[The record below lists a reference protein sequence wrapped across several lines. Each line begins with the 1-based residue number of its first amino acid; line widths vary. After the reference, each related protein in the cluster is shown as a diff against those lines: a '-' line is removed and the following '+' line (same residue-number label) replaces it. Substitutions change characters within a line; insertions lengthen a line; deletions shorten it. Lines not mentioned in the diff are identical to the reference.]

1 MAQRIN
7 IFEYI
12 DYRKYLTDWRLAEKE
27 ANPGLSHE
35 YLNAKLGQNNRTFF
49 SNIESDRKNIGSQ
62 TINKLITLIGLNSI
76 EANYFRALVG
86 YGQSATDEEKEYHLE
101 QIVTLNN
108 TPYTIVDKDT
118 YSFYTEWYH
127 SSIRALLDVIDTK
140 DDYVKISQLLYSRVT
155 PNQVRDS
162 IKLLKS
168 LDLIAPDKRGF
179 LKPTQKILVTQEK
192 IRHELLHRFQVA
204 NNRQL
209 SEILKK
215 DEPGAH
221 DSTQMSVSVSR
232 RGFDRIIKRVNQLKS
247 EIRSI
252 AHKDEEKANRV
263 YKIAIHLYPESK
275 EIVSSRKRWRSFLF

>member
-12 DYRKYLTDWRLAEKE
+12 NYRKYLTDWREAEKK

-62 TINKLITLIGLNSI
+62 TVNKLIALIGLKSI

-86 YGQSATDEEKEYHLE
+86 HGQSTTDEDKEYYLE

-108 TPYTIVDKDT
+108 TPYTIIDKAT
-118 YSFYTEWYH
+118 YSFYKEWYH

-140 DDYVKISQLLYSRVT
+140 DDVAQISDLLYSRVT
-155 PNQVRDS
+155 PEQVRDS

-168 LDLIAPDKRGF
+168 LGLIAPDKLGF
-179 LKPTQKILVTQEK
+179 LKPTQKILITKESV
-192 IRHELLHRFQVA
+192 RHELLHRFQVA
-204 NNRQL
+204 NSRL
-209 SEILKK
+209 LGEILKK
-215 DEPGAH
+215 DEPCTH
-221 DSTQMSVSVSR
+221 DSTQMAISVSR
-232 RGFDRIIKRVNQLKS
+232 KGFDRIMKRVNQLRS

-275 EIVSSRKRWRSFLF
+275 EIIS